1 MSAWTP
7 ALLTGHPLIDD
18 QHREIFARVERLR
31 EAMARGDASEVTR
44 LLDFLGRYVVE
55 HFSAEEAVMVS
66 SRFPRYDAHR
76 AQHANF
82 VRDWV
87 AMKQQV
93 APRGPTPALA
103 AELHAWLTSWL
114 TRHISGSD
122 VQLARHLAGGTT
134 APHHA

>member
-7 ALLTGHPLIDD
+7 ALLTGHPLIDE
-18 QHREIFARVERLR
+18 QHKEIFARVERLR
-31 EAMARGDASEVTR
+31 EAMERGDPTEVTR

-66 SRFPRYDAHR
+66 SRFPRHDAHR

-87 AMKQQV
+87 AMKQEV
-93 APRGPTPALA
+93 APRGPTPPPL
-103 AELHAWLTSWL
+103 LKSPG
-114 TRHISGSD
+114 TRNPCPRGSPAD
-122 VQLARHLAGGTT
+122 S
-134 APHHA
+134 APSAPRCPWR